1 MRSGERARGSRAT
14 NALWVALALI
24 GLLGCASIER
34 GRYGVDSVRV
44 DGMHALSESA
54 LAACLLTRE
63 RESFAL
69 ELGVAEASCGRP
81 PFDRSAPSLRLW
93 RWPWTEW
100 PSFNQAVFDKD
111 LERVL
116 RWYRARGYYGA
127 RVVNV
132 RYEPPEAATPGVVG
146 QCDPAREA
154 CEVDVL
160 VEIEEGAP
168 TLVSSLDI
176 ASSEP
181 LSAALER
188 ELQAA
193 LLLRSGEPVDE
204 SLHEASKTALLTLL
218 RQRGYAAAS
227 VAGNVRVDTGRHAA
241 SVTYELAPGPVYRF
255 GKLHVSGQGPLP
267 VRVIE
272 AAAGLRSGALYD
284 PDTLRE
290 IESEVFALGA
300 FSAVQVEERLD
311 RASAT
316 VDVELVVTALG
327 PHALR
332 LGVGVLSGANQ
343 RTETGELQSIPQW
356 DLHVF
361 GRYERRH
368 VLDSLGRFGIDDRAR
383 LIFNQDFPRLTAPL
397 LGNVLGL
404 SFNQP
409 GLIESR
415 TDLFA
420 RAVWDRG
427 PDTFRAYLRSDIF
440 FRVGARRSLFVRG
453 LFGTLALQQ
462 DILLVDRE
470 TQTSDGTPLPLSY
483 LFAYLEQDVRLD
495 LRNDPVRTSRGAYLA
510 LNASEAVRS
519 AISDW
524 TAFRL
529 APEARGYVPLPFG
542 IVVAARFGI
551 AGLFI
556 EDASSELDEE
566 SQQLGPD
573 TYRLRGGGA
582 NSNRGFLAGTLGAGR
597 DGGLRRWES
606 SLELRVPFGSNL
618 VVAGFA
624 DAGDVNA
631 APAFRFSYWNT
642 TFGFGFRYYTI
653 IGALRLDL
661 GYRIPGLQRADG
673 SNGIEPE
680 RSVLPFSDTP
690 GALHLTIGDPF

>member
-1 MRSGERARGSRAT
+1 MLKNPIS
-14 NALWVALALI
+14 LVLALV
-24 GLLGCASIER
+24 GLLGCASVER

-44 DGMHALSESA
+44 EGMHALSSSA
-54 LAACLLTRE
+54 LSACLLTRE
-63 RESFAL
+63 RDSFAL
-69 ELGVAEASCGRP
+69 VLGVSQPTCGRA
-81 PFDRSAPSLRLW
+81 PFDSSSPTLRLW
-93 RWPWTEW
+93 RWPWAEW

-111 LERVL
+111 LERVV
-116 RWYRARGYYGA
+116 RWYRARGYYAA

-132 RYEPPEAATPGVVG
+132 RYEPPEAATPGAHG
-146 QCDPAREA
+146 QCDPASEE

-160 VEIEEGAP
+160 VEIEEGQP
-168 TLVSSLDI
+168 TLVSALDI

-181 LSAALER
+181 LPAALER
-188 ELQAA
+188 ELHEQ
-193 LLLRSGEPVDE
+193 LELKLGEPVDE

-227 VAGNVRVDTGRHAA
+227 LEGKVLVDTGRRTAR
-241 SVTYELAPGPVYRF
+241 VTYELAPGPVYHF
-255 GKLHVSGQGPLP
+255 GKLHVSGHGALP
-267 VRVIE
+267 ARVIE
-272 AAAGLRSGALYD
+272 AAAGLRSGAIYD

-290 IESEVFALGA
+290 IESEVFGLGA

-311 RASAT
+311 ATSAT
-316 VDVELVVTALG
+316 VDLDLVVTPLG

-332 LGVGVLSGANQ
+332 VGVGVLSGANQ
-343 RTETGELQSIPQW
+343 RTDTGELQSIPQW
-356 DLHVF
+356 DFHVF

-383 LIFNQDFPRLTAPL
+383 LIFNQDFPRFTDPV

-409 GLIESR
+409 GLLEPR

-427 PDTFRAYLRSDIF
+427 PDTFLAFLRSDIF

-453 LFGTLALQQ
+453 LSGTLALQQ
-462 DILLVDRE
+462 DIFLVDDD
-470 TQTSDGTPLPLSY
+470 TQTSDGSELPASY
-483 LFAYLEQDVRLD
+483 VFAYLEQDLRLD
-495 LRNDPVRTSRGAYLA
+495 LRNDVVRTTRGGYLA
-510 LNASEAVRS
+510 LNVTEAVRS

-556 EDASSELDEE
+556 EDASPELNPE
-566 SQQLGPD
+566 SQQLGPT

-582 NSNRGFLAGTLGAGR
+582 NSNRGFLAGELGAGR

-631 APAFRFSYWNT
+631 APEFRFSHWNT

-661 GYRIPGLQRADG
+661 GYRIRGLQRADG

-680 RSVLPFSDTP
+680 PSVLPFSDTP

>member
-1 MRSGERARGSRAT
+1 MAKD
-14 NALWVALALI
+14 ALWVVLAWL
-24 GLLGCASIER
+24 GLLGCASVER
-34 GRYGVDSVRV
+34 GRYGVDSLRV
-44 DGMHALSESA
+44 EGMHALSASA
-54 LAACLLTRE
+54 LSACLLTRE
-63 RESFAL
+63 RDSFAL
-69 ELGVAEASCGRP
+69 VLGVSQPSCGRP
-81 PFDRSAPSLRLW
+81 PFDSSSPTLRLW
-93 RWPWTEW
+93 RWPWAEW

-111 LERVL
+111 LERVV

-127 RVVNV
+127 RVVSV

-146 QCDPAREA
+146 QCDPAREE

-160 VEIEEGAP
+160 VEIDEGQP

-176 ASSEP
+176 TSSEP
-181 LSAALER
+181 LPATLER
-188 ELQAA
+188 ELHERLA
-193 LLLRSGEPVDE
+193 LKLGEPVDE
-204 SLHEASKTALLTLL
+204 SLHEASKAALLALL

-227 VAGNVRVDTGRHAA
+227 LESKVLVDTGRHTAR
-241 SVTYELAPGPVYRF
+241 VTYELAPGPVYHF
-255 GKLHVSGQGPLP
+255 GKLRVSGHGALP

-272 AAAGLRSGALYD
+272 AAAGLRSGAIYD

-300 FSAVQVEERLD
+300 FSAVQVEERTD
-311 RASAT
+311 AASAT
-316 VDVELVVTALG
+316 VDLDLAVTPLG

-332 LGVGVLSGANQ
+332 VGVGVLSGANQ
-343 RTETGELQSIPQW
+343 RTDTGELQSIPQW
-356 DLHVF
+356 DFHVF

-368 VLDSLGRFGIDDRAR
+368 VLDSLGRFGVDDRAR
-383 LIFNQDFPRLTAPL
+383 LIFDQDFPRLTEPQ

-409 GLIESR
+409 GLIEPR
-415 TDLFA
+415 TDLFS

-462 DILLVDRE
+462 DIFLVDDD
-470 TQTSDGTPLPLSY
+470 TQTSDGTLLPSSY
-483 LFAYLEQDVRLD
+483 VFAYLEQDVRLD

-529 APEARGYVPLPFG
+529 APEVRGYVPLPFA
-542 IVVAARFGI
+542 IVVAARFAI

-556 EDASSELDEE
+556 EDASPELDAA

-582 NSNRGFLAGTLGAGR
+582 NSNRGFLAGALGAGK
-597 DGGLRRWES
+597 DGGVRRWES

-631 APAFRFSYWNT
+631 APELRFSHWNT

-661 GYRIPGLQRADG
+661 GYRIRSLQRANG
-673 SNGIEPE
+673 SNGIEAKP
-680 RSVLPFSDTP
+680 SVLPFSDTP

>member
-1 MRSGERARGSRAT
+1 MLKSAV
-14 NALWVALALI
+14 WLALLV
-24 GLLGCASIER
+24 GVLAGCASVER
-34 GRYGVDSVRV
+34 GRYGVDSLRV
-44 DGMHALSESA
+44 EGTNALSASA
-54 LAACLLTRE
+54 LRACLLTRE
-63 RESFAL
+63 RDSFAL
-69 ELGVAEASCGRP
+69 VLGVSQPTCGRP
-81 PFDRSAPSLRLW
+81 PFDSSSPTLRLW
-93 RWPWTEW
+93 RWPWAEW

-111 LERVL
+111 LERVV

-132 RYEPPEAATPGVVG
+132 RYEPPEAATPGAHG
-146 QCDPAREA
+146 ACDPASEE

-160 VEIEEGAP
+160 VEIEEGQP

-176 ASSEP
+176 ASP
-181 LSAALER
+181 DPMPAPLER

-193 LLLRSGEPVDE
+193 LTMKLGEPVDE
-204 SLHEASKTALLTLL
+204 SLHEASKVALLALL

-227 VAGNVRVDTGRHAA
+227 VEGKVLVDSARRTAR
-241 SVTYELAPGPVYRF
+241 VTYALAPGPVYHF
-255 GKLHVSGQGPLP
+255 GKLHVSGHGALP
-267 VRVIE
+267 ARVIE
-272 AAAGLRSGALYD
+272 AAAGLRSGAVYD

-290 IESEVFALGA
+290 IEAEVFALGA
-300 FSAVQVEERLD
+300 FSAVQVEEHLD
-311 RASAT
+311 AANAK
-316 VDVELVVTALG
+316 VDLELAVTPLG

-332 LGVGVLSGANQ
+332 VGLGVLSGANQ
-343 RTETGELQSIPQW
+343 RTDTGELQSIPQW
-356 DLHVF
+356 DFHVF

-368 VLDSLGRFGIDDRAR
+368 VFDSLGRFGVDDRAR
-383 LIFNQDFPRLTAPL
+383 LIFDQDFPRLTKPQ

-409 GLIESR
+409 GLIEPR

-427 PDTFRAYLRSDIF
+427 PDTFRAYPRSDIF
-440 FRVGARRSLFVRG
+440 FRVGARRSLFLRG

-462 DILLVDRE
+462 DIFLVDDGA
-470 TQTSDGTPLPLSY
+470 TTSDGTDVPVSY
-483 LFAYLEQDVRLD
+483 VFAYLEQDVRLD
-495 LRNDPVRTSRGAYLA
+495 LRNDPVRTSKGAYLA
-510 LNASEAVRS
+510 LNATEAVRS

-542 IVVAARFGI
+542 MVVAARAAI

-556 EDASSELDEE
+556 EDASPELDVP

-582 NSNRGFLAGTLGAGR
+582 NSNRGFLAGALGAGK
-597 DGGLRRWES
+597 DGGVRRWES

-631 APAFRFSYWNT
+631 APAFRFSHWNT

-661 GYRIPGLQRADG
+661 GYRIRSLQRADG
-673 SNGIEPE
+673 SNGIEPDP
-680 RSVLPFSDTP
+680 SVLPFSDTP